1 VANAGV
7 FSLKG
12 ALTLTK
18 LTKPLLLLAAM
29 TATHPA
35 AALTIVPD
43 FDSSITGAAD
53 ASQVEGAIDAAIGT
67 IDSLYSNAGSV
78 GIVFT
83 QASGSFLGESESADY
98 NINYGS
104 YTAALTAASH
114 NQPTNTILSTA
125 IANLASGNKPGVG
138 GTIYLTS
145 ADGRVGLGLAGFSG
159 CFNSGGT
166 FVNSC
171 GQAFDGVVTLTTS
184 YTLNYGTTPVSG
196 EYSAVNAVE
205 HEINEILG
213 GGGQG
218 SMLNTVANC
227 QSSPTDACTAANDY
241 TNDLGVLDLYRYS
254 APGTPSLTTS
264 GSASSYFSVNGGVTD
279 IIGFNQNS
287 TGDYADYSTDNNVQ
301 SAFSTPGGMAPYD
314 ATTPEFAMMESIGY
328 AGVVPEPASMAVFAA
343 GLAGL
348 GLVRRRK

>member
-1 VANAGV
+1 M
-7 FSLKG
+7 
-12 ALTLTK
+12 
-18 LTKPLLLLAAM
+18 AA
-29 TATHPA
+29 AHPA

-83 QASGSFLGESESADY
+83 QASGNFLGESETADY
-98 NINYGS
+98 NMNYAS
-104 YTAALTAASH
+104 YTAALTAVSQ
-114 NQPTNTILSTA
+114 NQPANTILATA
-125 IANLASGNKPGVG
+125 LANLSSGNKPGTG
-138 GTIYLTS
+138 GTMYLTS
-145 ADGRVGLGLAGFSG
+145 ADGRVALGLAGFSA
-159 CFNSGGT
+159 CFNGGGT
-166 FVNSC
+166 FVNGC

-184 YTLNYGTTPVSG
+184 FALNYGTTPVAG
-196 EYSAVNAVE
+196 EYSAVNAAE

-218 SMLNTVANC
+218 SMLNTIADC
-227 QSSPTDACTAANDY
+227 QSSPTQACTANNDY
-241 TNDLGVLDLYRYS
+241 AHDLGVLDLYRYS
-254 APGTPSLTTS
+254 APGTPSFTTS
-264 GSASSYFSVNGGVTD
+264 GSASSYFSIDGGVTD
-279 IIGFNQNS
+279 IVGFNQNS
-287 TGDYADYSTDNNVQ
+287 AGDYADYSNPDDVQ
-301 SAFSTPGGMAPYD
+301 SAFSTPGGVAPYD
-314 ATTPEFAMMESIGY
+314 STTPEFPMMEAIGY